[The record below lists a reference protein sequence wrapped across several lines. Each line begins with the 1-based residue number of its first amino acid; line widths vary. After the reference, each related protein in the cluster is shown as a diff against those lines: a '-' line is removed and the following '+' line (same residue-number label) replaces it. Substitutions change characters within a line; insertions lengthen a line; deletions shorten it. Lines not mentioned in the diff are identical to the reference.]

1 MKFRTASVKPLCAF
15 LMFLVMMPSAFGVK
29 AQPKSLKERVKDAE
43 LVFVGK
49 VVNRVVKGDWV
60 RAELVVEKPFRG
72 VKKGEKVKV
81 IWRKTLGGREVYDT
95 GEDSRGI
102 ALLKGKHEGRYWL
115 RADKFEGGE
124 KLEEVKK
131 LVVKR

>member
-1 MKFRTASVKPLCAF
+1 
-15 LMFLVMMPSAFGVK
+15 MFLVMMPSAFGVK

-43 LVFVGK
+43 LIFVGK

-81 IWRKTLGGREVYDT
+81 IWRKTIGGREIYDT
-95 GEDSRGI
+95 GENTRGI

-115 RADKFEGGE
+115 RADRFEGGE

-131 LVVKR
+131 LVVKK